1 MDNIGA
7 DGIAELWSIFENKI
21 PKEKPEV
28 AMKFVNFLIESG
40 VNEETLMQLK
50 KEVDDDVLFHA
61 IDNVLEE
68 YTDDYDEEEDNE
80 WL

>member
-1 MDNIGA
+1 MDNFGA
-7 DGIAELWSIFENKI
+7 DNLAELWGIFENKI
-21 PKEKPEV
+21 PKEKPDV

-68 YTDDYDEEEDNE
+68 YTDDEEEDNE
-80 WL
+80 WH

>member
-1 MDNIGA
+1 MDNIEA

-28 AMKFVNFLIESG
+28 AMKFVNFLIENS

-68 YTDDYDEEEDNE
+68 YTDDEEEDNE
-80 WL
+80 WH